1 MKENITRRNFLQTS
15 AVVGVGSALSFP
27 ALSSAS
33 FYQKNQQEGLEI
45 HVFSKHLQ
53 FLNYKGSAEA
63 AAEIG
68 FNGLDLTVRPK
79 GHVLPER
86 VADDLPKAADA
97 LKSAGFQPKLMTTA
111 ITNAEELSSRQVLE
125 TAANLG
131 IKFYRMGSYRFDEE
145 LPIPYHIE
153 KCSEQVAALSKL
165 NEKLKITG
173 GYQNH
178 AGLRVGAAI
187 WEIWQL
193 LGKVKNDYMGCQYD
207 IRHATVEGGLAWPTG
222 LKLIEPKIK
231 TIVLKDFL
239 WKNINGTWKV
249 VNVPFGEGMVDFDAY
264 FKMLKRLK
272 IKVPVSMHYEYDL
285 GGAEHGKSDLSID
298 RKEVF
303 KAMKRDLTRARE
315 AWEKA

>member
-1 MKENITRRNFLQTS
+1 MKENITRRSFLQKS
-15 AVVGVGSALSFP
+15 ALVGVGSAVSVP
-27 ALSSAS
+27 AFSKIP
-33 FYQKNQQEGLEI
+33 FYQQKGQDALNI

-53 FLNYKGSAEA
+53 FLDYKDSAEA

-86 VADDLPKAADA
+86 VADDLPKAVDA
-97 LKSAGFQPKLMTTA
+97 LKSVGFEPKLMTTA
-111 ITNAEELSSRQVLE
+111 ITNTTEINSRQVLE
-125 TAANLG
+125 VAAKLG
-131 IKFYRMGSYRFDEE
+131 IKFYRMGSYRFAKD
-145 LPIPYHIE
+145 LPIPYTIE
-153 KCSEQVAALSKL
+153 ECSEQVAALSQL
-165 NEKLKITG
+165 NEKLGITG
-173 GYQNH
+173 AYQNH

-187 WEIWQL
+187 WEIWQIL
-193 LGKVKNDYMGCQYD
+193 RKVKNDYMGCQYD

-239 WKNINGTWKV
+239 WKNINGKWKV

-264 FKMLKRLK
+264 FKMLKKLK
-272 IKVPVSMHYEYDL
+272 INVPVSMHYEYDL
-285 GGAEHGKSDLSID
+285 GGAEHGKSGLTID